1 MKYCK
6 LTDENNQ
13 THNGTTWGEGITH
26 KATGDGN
33 QLCSSD
39 VIHIYD
45 SPLKAAMF
53 NLAHAGFKSPILW
66 ECEVNDIVAD
76 DGTKIGCKKCT
87 TIKKIPLPEITT
99 AQRVRFVIYLAR
111 EVYSEKLFDRWAE
124 NWLYGK
130 DKDRGVGAA
139 AEVAAEAVWIAEAA
153 WAVDVNILG
162 LLKKAI
168 EDETRGDD
176 YEGINERIRLFFL
189 QEE

>member
-13 THNGTTWGEGITH
+13 TYNGTTWGEGVTH
-26 KATGDGN
+26 EATGDGN

-39 VIHIYD
+39 VIHAYD

-53 NLAHAGFKSPILW
+53 NPAHAGFKSPILW

-87 TIKKIPLPEITT
+87 TIKKIPLPEITIT
-99 AQRVRFVIYLAR
+99 QRVRFAIYCAL
-111 EVYSEKLFDRWAE
+111 EDYSEKSVIQWAE
-124 NWLYGK
+124 NWLSG
-130 DKDRGVGAA
+130 KDRGVEASGAA
-139 AEVAAEAVWIAEAA
+139 ESARAAVAAVAAESAGAAESARAAVAA
-153 WAVDVNILG
+153 DVNILG

-168 EDETRGDD
+168 EGEK
-176 YEGINERIRLFFL
+176 
-189 QEE
+189 